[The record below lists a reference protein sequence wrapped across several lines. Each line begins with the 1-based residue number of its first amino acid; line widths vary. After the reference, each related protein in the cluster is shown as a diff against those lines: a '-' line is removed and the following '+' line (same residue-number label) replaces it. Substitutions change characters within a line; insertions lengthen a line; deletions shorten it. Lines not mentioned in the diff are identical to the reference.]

1 MKKANTMAKLI
12 LEIEDKKLKF
22 FKDIIQN
29 FSFVKIEKDEYDE
42 DTDEQI
48 RENIRAGVKD
58 LKEVLEGKK
67 KAQPFEDFLKE
78 LDEI

>member
-1 MKKANTMAKLI
+1 MAKLI

-29 FSFVKIEKDEYDE
+29 FPFVKIEEDEYEE
-42 DTDEQI
+42 DTDEQVK
-48 RENIRAGVKD
+48 ENIRAGVKE

-67 KAQPFEDFLKE
+67 ESRPAKDFLKE
-78 LDEI
+78 L

>member
-1 MKKANTMAKLI
+1 MAKLI

-29 FSFVKIEKDEYDE
+29 FSFVKIEEDEYEE
-42 DTDEQI
+42 DTDEQVK
-48 RENIRAGVKD
+48 ENIRAGVKE
-58 LKEVLEGKK
+58 LKEVLKGKK

>member
-1 MKKANTMAKLI
+1 MAKLI

-29 FSFVKIEKDEYDE
+29 FPFVKIEEDEYE
-42 DTDEQI
+42 GDTDEQI
-48 RENIRAGVKD
+48 RENIRAGVKE

-67 KAQPFEDFLKE
+67 KSRPAKDFLEE
-78 LDEI
+78 L